1 MTKTSMRIAVGK
13 VIGLKCD
20 DLTSA
25 QMDDMGVP
33 DYPDD
38 LNACHEMED
47 TLTGISWAE
56 YLAHLELVCESK
68 LNHPVHAT
76 AAQRCEGFLR
86 AKGLLKGNMSDPS
99 PPITNVPIE
108 DRLTERAAKSEFDMK
123 DLLPCPFC
131 QCEAAVAPTDK
142 RLGCIAYDAFCS
154 NCYAT
159 LTGHTVQEAKDK
171 WNHRA
176 NPRADRLDA
185 LCRDLTTELRHH
197 QKHHGLADVIED
209 ESFIAWEKRRAEA

>member
-13 VIGLKCD
+13 VVGLKCD

-38 LNACHEMED
+38 LNAMHQVELYLQGDEWA
-47 TLTGISWAE
+47 TYFSWIQYHGNATGTQS
-56 YLAHLELVCESK
+56 
-68 LNHPVHAT
+68 T

-86 AKGLLKGNMSDPS
+86 AKGLLKGNMSDPL
-99 PPITNVPIE
+99 PPKTNVPIE

-176 NPRADRLDA
+176 NPRADRLDV
-185 LCRDLTTELRHH
+185 LCGEIIGFNYAHLGHLTYSDQHERRL
-197 QKHHGLADVIED
+197 LF
-209 ESFIAWEKRRAEA
+209 ESWEKRRKEA